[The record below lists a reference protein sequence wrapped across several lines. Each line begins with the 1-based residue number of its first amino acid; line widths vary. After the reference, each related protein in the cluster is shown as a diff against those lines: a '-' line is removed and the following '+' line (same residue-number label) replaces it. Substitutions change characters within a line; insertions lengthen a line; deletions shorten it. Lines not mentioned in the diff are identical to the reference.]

1 MAHGYPDGKYRG
13 GDKSRSKSNDGPG
26 KNAQHGDGGQHSQK
40 QNQMVVNKAEKAT
53 SLIYRKQFFYTPQ
66 FCGETL
72 KILKIC

>member
-13 GDKSRSKSNDGPG
+13 GDKVVQNQMMVLEKM
-26 KNAQHGDGGQHSQK
+26 HSMEMVDSTLKK